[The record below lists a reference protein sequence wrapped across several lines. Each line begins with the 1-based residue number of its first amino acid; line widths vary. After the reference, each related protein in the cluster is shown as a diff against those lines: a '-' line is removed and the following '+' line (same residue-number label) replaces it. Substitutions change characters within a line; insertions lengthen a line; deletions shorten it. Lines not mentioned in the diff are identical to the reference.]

1 MNALM
6 NKPKETCSSCVEG
19 KNREIMKFDEFTRN
33 ICDEVGRVL
42 GDGYRVEVREIRKNN
57 GVVLKGLLITP
68 EADGVQNV
76 VPTIYLNDLFKAYR
90 SGRSFATV
98 IETVLTAYREN
109 IPNEPVDM
117 GFFRSFEKVR
127 DRVCFQL
134 VSRTGNE
141 RLLEDVPYKEFLDL
155 AVCFYYAYQGE
166 ALGEGTILIHNSHM
180 EMWGTFTDELYAL
193 ALENTPKLFSW
204 ECSSLKEVLKDL
216 AGLGLSEEAEAPGAG
231 SNGELSMRVL
241 TNKQKHYGAACM
253 LYPGLLEKLALTG
266 GRNLYILPSSIHD
279 VILLEDTGEW
289 CEEEFKEMIAS
300 VNATVVA
307 PEEVLSNSLYY
318 YDIMDKAVRII
329 EA

>member
-1 MNALM
+1 MNALI
-6 NKPKETCSSCVEG
+6 NKSKDMCSTCTEDGMVE
-19 KNREIMKFDEFTRN
+19 NMEFDEFTQN
-33 ICDEVGRVL
+33 ICSEIGRAF
-42 GDGYRVEVREIRKNN
+42 GEGYQVEVRKVKKNN
-57 GVVLKGLLITP
+57 GVVLKGLMITP
-68 EADGVQNV
+68 EADGLQNV

-90 SGRSFATV
+90 SGKDFATV

-109 IPNEPVDM
+109 TPKESVDM
-117 GFFRSFEKVR
+117 GFFRSFDKVR
-127 DRVCFQL
+127 DRICFRL
-134 VSRTGNE
+134 VSRAGNE
-141 RLLEDVPYKEFLDL
+141 GLLDDVPHKEFLDL

-166 ALGEGTILIHNSHM
+166 PLGEGTILIHNSYM
-180 EMWGTFTDELYAL
+180 EMWGICTDELYAL
-193 ALENTPKLFSW
+193 ALENTPRLFFW

-216 AGLGLSEEAEAPGAG
+216 ACLDLSGEAVAPRAG

-253 LYPGLLEKLALTG
+253 LYPGLLEKLALMG

-279 VILLEDTGEW
+279 LILLEDTGEW

-318 YDIMDKAVRII
+318 YDINDKTVRI
-329 EA
+329 AGA